1 MPTKTRKHYKPKPP
15 KKPEP
20 QRRVLVFEG
29 DNPAWRTCLGRDHMG
44 RDCKAVFWSRGAGY
58 RKCKA
63 CLKLSDGY
71 GVRAV
76 LHLD

>member
-1 MPTKTRKHYKPKPP
+1 MPTRTRKHYVKKPP

-29 DNPAWRTCLGRDHMG
+29 DRPAMRGCLRCGREF
-44 RDCKAVFWSRGAGY
+44 VSRGPGN
-58 RKCKA
+58 RICKG
-63 CLKLSDGY
+63 CGKEREGY